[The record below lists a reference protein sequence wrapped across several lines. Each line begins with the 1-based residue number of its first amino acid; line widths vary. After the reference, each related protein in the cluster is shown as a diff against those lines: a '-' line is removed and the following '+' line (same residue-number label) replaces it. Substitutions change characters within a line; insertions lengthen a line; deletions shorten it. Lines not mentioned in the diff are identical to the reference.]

1 MPGRS
6 RTLDELERGTDCAQ
20 RLRARA
26 PLVVE
31 QSMPALQ
38 ALVLPYRRL
47 TDDDLRRALLE
58 YLDALARAMGTGEIT
73 PLAAFL
79 DTLSAWWPAGELR
92 LDQAM
97 RGFFLIGDVLQTV
110 LRDDGEP
117 DSSPLV
123 ERWTRE
129 TVALFANR
137 TLAAVSSRLEG
148 QVERHRVGEERLLSL
163 QRVSAA
169 VVSDLDLDRTLT
181 VIVEEACRLMDAG
194 AAAIRLVTEDG
205 QHLRLIASAGLVTSL
220 LLGDLLPVEGSLGG
234 HCFRSGQPV
243 LTNEVSVDARL
254 SPELKLAS
262 GLRAVLIVPLMV
274 RDRPIGVLLVGAAE
288 PGSYSSQDQ
297 TLLGLFA
304 DQAASAIENARLYQ
318 QAQQQI
324 AELAVLQ
331 RISSVI
337 SSSLDL
343 ETVFRAIYEEIRG
356 VMPADAFVIAR
367 ARDDE
372 RYDLDFIVDGGERFP
387 PLSGSPL
394 SPGLEATVRER
405 RAVVIGDLQED
416 GAPELQTV
424 SGAETPVRSVIAAP
438 LLKGTEV
445 VGILSAQSYQ
455 PHRYR
460 DSDARLLMT
469 IANHAVVAI
478 DHARLYQQAQSLA
491 VAEER
496 NRLAREIHD
505 TLAQGLIGIILSLE
519 RIDTALPADDAA
531 LRPLVQRTLVLARTN
546 LDEARRSVRDLRAAP
561 LDGRTLVEALTSLVE
576 EVGHEGG
583 PPVRLSVEGT
593 IPPLGARIE
602 AALFRMAQEAT
613 TNCRK
618 HAECGRINL
627 RLAVVGNTLTLE
639 VADDGKGFDVGRAR
653 RAAQRF
659 GLLTMRERVT
669 QAGGTFAI
677 KSAPG
682 KGTVVRARVPL
693 DRIALVDLRRTP

>member
-6 RTLDELERGTDCAQ
+6 RTLDPLERATGYAE
-20 RLRARA
+20 RLRAHA
-26 PLVVE
+26 NLVVD
-31 QSMPALQ
+31 QTMPSLC

-47 TDDDLRRALLE
+47 TEGDLRRAVSE
-58 YLDALARAMGTGEIT
+58 YLDAVSRAMEAGDIA

-79 DTLSAWWPAGELR
+79 DELGSWWPGGDLR
-92 LDQAM
+92 LDQAT
-97 RGFFLIGDVLQTV
+97 RGFFLIGDVLQSV
-110 LRDDGEP
+110 LRDEGEP
-117 DSSPLV
+117 EASPLIDA
-123 ERWTRE
+123 WTRE
-129 TVALFANR
+129 AVALFSNR
-137 TLAAVSSRLEG
+137 ALTAVSARLEG
-148 QVERHRVGEERLLSL
+148 EVERHRIGEERLLSL

-181 VIVEEACRLMDAG
+181 VIVDEACRLMSAG

-220 LLGDLLPVEGSLGG
+220 LLGDLLPVEGSLAG
-234 HCFRSGQPV
+234 HCFRSGRPV
-243 LTNEVSVDARL
+243 LTNEVSVDVRL

-262 GLRAVLIVPLMV
+262 TLRAVLIVPLMV

-288 PGSYSSQDQ
+288 PGSYSAQDQ
-297 TLLGLFA
+297 TLLSLFA
-304 DQAASAIENARLYQ
+304 DQAATAIENARLYQ
-318 QAQQQI
+318 QAQEQI
-324 AELAVLQ
+324 AELAALQ

-405 RAVVIGDLQED
+405 RAVVIGDLQEE

-424 SGAETPVRSVIAAP
+424 SGVETPVRSVIAAP
-438 LLKGTEV
+438 LLKGTAV
-445 VGILSAQSYQ
+445 VGLLSAQSYL

-460 DSDARLLMT
+460 ESDARLLMT

-505 TLAQGLIGIILSLE
+505 TLAQGLIGIILYLE
-519 RIDTALPADDAA
+519 RLDAALPADDAA
-531 LRPLVQRTLVLARTN
+531 LRPVVERALLLARAN

-576 EVGHEGG
+576 DLQREGG
-583 PPVRLSVEGT
+583 PPVRLAVEGT

-618 HAECGRINL
+618 HAECGRIDV
-627 RLAVVGNTLTLE
+627 RLAVVGDTLTLE
-639 VADDGKGFDVGRAR
+639 VSDDGKGFDVGRAR
-653 RAAQRF
+653 REAQRF

-669 QAGGTFAI
+669 QAGGTFSI
-677 KSAPG
+677 KSTPG
-682 KGTVVRARVPL
+682 RGTFVRARVPL
-693 DRIALVDLRRTP
+693 DRIALVDLRRAP